1 MPDPTRLTPH
11 TIKVDIRLDPASLP
25 AGLGAEGK
33 AAPEVEV
40 ALGPG
45 LIARAR
51 LNAKSARKVLKT
63 VAESGP
69 DACVV
74 SLSGTLKPPANMGP
88 PWTLEACGIQAFVKQ
103 PKPAPEGQAS

>member
-1 MPDPTRLTPH
+1 MTIRLTPH
-11 TIKVDIRLDPASLP
+11 SIKLDVRLDPASLP

-45 LIARAR
+45 LVAHAR
-51 LNAKSARKVLKT
+51 LNARSCREAVQTITR
-63 VAESGP
+63 SG
-69 DACVV
+69 AAHCVV

-88 PWTLEACGIQAFVKQ
+88 PWTIENAGIQAFTKA
-103 PKPAPEGQAS
+103 PKPAPEGQVS

>member
-1 MPDPTRLTPH
+1 MPIRLAPH
-11 TIKVDIRLDPASLP
+11 SIKVDIRLDPASLP

-45 LIARAR
+45 LVARAK
-51 LNAKSARKVLKT
+51 LNAKSCRKVLKT
-63 VAESGP
+63 IAESGP

-88 PWTLEACGIQAFVKQ
+88 PWTIEGAGIQAFVKA
-103 PKPAPEGQAS
+103 PKPAPEGQA